1 MPANVPLTWNGFV
14 TNLANMAVVQTT
26 TTGNITVGVDP
37 AFNTLLPT
45 ACSYSEN
52 RIQRDLNLLPMLTTG
67 NYTLVPGLNILAL
80 GAADFVTVD
89 TVGVQVN
96 GALNPLLPVTKE
108 WLQTCYGD
116 PSYLAQ
122 PTYFAMYGGDTAT
135 GGQVNNNVL
144 LGPYPDINYPA
155 LVTGTQRMSSLYN
168 SATQA
173 LANSGLTWI
182 STWLPDLFLQA
193 AMIPVMEFQRDFGAS
208 GSENDAQGPG
218 TYEAQYQKLLNSAI
232 VEEARK
238 RFNAQAWSSQGP
250 TPVATADR

>member
-1 MPANVPLTWNGFV
+1 MAANIPLTWNLFV
-14 TNLANMAVVQTT
+14 QNVANLAVVQTT
-26 TTGNITVGVDP
+26 TNGNITIGVDP

-45 ACSYSEN
+45 ACSYSEL
-52 RIQRDLNLLPMLTTG
+52 RIQRDLNLLPMLTQI
-67 NYTLVPGLNILAL
+67 NYTLTPGMNILQL
-80 GAADFVTVD
+80 GAGDFVTVD
-89 TVGVQVN
+89 TVGVTVS
-96 GALNPLLPVTKE
+96 GALQWLLPTTKE
-108 WLQTCYGD
+108 FIQAVFGD
-116 PSYLAQ
+116 PSVSGQ
-122 PTYFAMYGGDTAT
+122 PLYFAMYGGDQLTA
-135 GGQVNNNVL
+135 GQTYNNLL

-155 LVTGTQRMSSLYN
+155 VVTGMQRMPSLYN

-193 AMIPVMEFQRDFGAS
+193 AMIPVMEFQRDAAPAS
-208 GSENDAQGPG
+208 NDPEIALSYEN
-218 TYEAQYQKLLNSAI
+218 QYQALLRSAM